1 MTPGRRPPPKASLLG
16 EAPHL
21 LGPVPPPPPA
31 APGTPAATFSKS
43 SGLQNSLMV
52 TVRRLL
58 VTSVTTTLEHGDISG
73 RQSPAS
79 GSEEQAPVGSRAVWR
94 AWPAAAVTSGGALWP
109 VTAASGGM
117 DRSSTSGSRQ
127 LGADRLMVSGCSLG
141 GASSGSEDCSVGE
154 GQPEELELCAS

>member
-1 MTPGRRPPPKASLLG
+1 MILGRRPPPKAFLLG
-16 EAPHL
+16 ETPHL

-31 APGTPAATFSKS
+31 APATPAATFSKS

-79 GSEEQAPVGSRAVWR
+79 GSEQAPVGSRAVWST
-94 AWPAAAVTSGGALWP
+94 WPAAAVTSGGARWP
-109 VTAASGGM
+109 VAATSGGM

-127 LGADRLMVSGCSLG
+127 LGADRLMVSGSSLG